1 MKVIILG
8 GCGFIG
14 SSIARDLIKS
24 EQVTR
29 VTLADKNT
37 DMVKVADSVKASPK
51 ITVKHLD
58 VNTSF
63 ADLVR
68 TISGNDVV
76 VNCVGPYSEDSVNI
90 VKAAIEAGVTYTDVC
105 DNCAVTRK
113 IFELDEAAK
122 KAGVSVCTG
131 LGSTPGVTNMLA
143 KYGAD
148 KLEIVDEIDIFFI
161 IALIDPIGTAG
172 LTQAIGQFIGNVTQY
187 VDGQLVEVPAGSEA
201 EETEFL
207 QPFGVTEV
215 YYARHPEPFT
225 LPLYIPGVKRVIN
238 KASFS
243 PASVP
248 RLFTELIELGL
259 FSPTPLTVGD
269 YTISPR
275 DFIVSFM
282 QKRPE
287 LRGQQQPS
295 ASLGVNVIVKGIEGS
310 SSVTYTYRISD
321 WGGPLTAIPASVGIQ
336 TLGPKETAVKG
347 VLAPEAVL
355 RPKEYFAELK
365 KKGLHFFEKKTVE
378 HELPL

>member
-24 EQVTR
+24 ERVMK

-37 DMVKVADSVKASPK
+37 DMAKVADSVKASQK
-51 ITVKHLD
+51 VTVKYLD

-63 ADLVR
+63 TDLVK

-76 VNCVGPYSEDSVNI
+76 VNCVGPYSEDSINT

-105 DNCAVTRK
+105 DNCIVTK
-113 IFELDEAAK
+113 EVFKLDEAAK
-122 KAGVSVCTG
+122 EAGVCVCTG
-131 LGSTPGVTNMLA
+131 LGSSPGVTNMLA

-148 KLEIVDEIDIFFI
+148 KLDTVDEIDIFFV

-172 LTQAIGQFIGNVTQY
+172 LVQAMGQFIGNVTQY
-187 VDGQLVEVPAGSEA
+187 IDGRLVELPAGSEA
-201 EETEFL
+201 EEVEFL
-207 QPFGVTEV
+207 PPFGRTQVH
-215 YYARHPEPFT
+215 YARHPEPFT
-225 LPLYIPGVKRVIN
+225 LPRYISGVKKVVN

-248 RLFTELIELGL
+248 RLFAEFIELGL
-259 FSPTPLTVGD
+259 FSPAPLTVGD
-269 YTISPR
+269 CTVSPR

-282 QKRPE
+282 LNRPE
-287 LRGQQQPS
+287 LRSQQQVS
-295 ASLGVNVIVKGIEGS
+295 ASLAANVVVKGTEGS

-321 WGGPLTAIPASVGIQ
+321 WGGLLTAVPASVGIQ
-336 TLGPKETAVKG
+336 MLGSERTAVKG

-355 RPKEYFAELK
+355 HPKEYFVELK
-365 KKGLHFFEKKTVE
+365 KKGLHFFERKTVE
-378 HELPL
+378 HELKL